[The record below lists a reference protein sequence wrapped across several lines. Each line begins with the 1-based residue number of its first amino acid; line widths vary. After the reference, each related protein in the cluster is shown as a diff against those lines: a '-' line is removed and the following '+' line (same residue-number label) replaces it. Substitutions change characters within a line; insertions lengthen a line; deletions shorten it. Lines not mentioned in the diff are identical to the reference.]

1 MADYLDSQGNQVN
14 FGDIVT
20 GAQTFASLVRAP
32 ILAARMPKVP
42 KIAFTRKTKVRM
54 YLYAHRLGVKAAYY
68 YTALQPVLPAVTREK
83 KIGFRFG
90 GVGVMPLGALPF
102 PFSMYIT
109 PSTRSL
115 PIPTFGFGFT
125 AVPLGESRLP
135 FSESRGSSSQSYQQ
149 NGGPPAMNLATWE
162 PKKKT
167 GPPLAGGP
175 PITPPGPQ
183 GGYGGKTAGGSKK
196 ARGRRSPYCWVH
208 KKFHYCRI
216 TSKR

>member
-1 MADYLDSQGNQVN
+1 MADYLDNQGNQTT

-32 ILAARMPKVP
+32 ILATRMPKVP
-42 KIAFTRKTKVRM
+42 KIAFPQQTKVKISLHA
-54 YLYAHRLGVKAAYY
+54 YRLGVKATYY
-68 YTALQPVLPAVTREK
+68 YAALSPVLPAVTRKK

-90 GVGVMPLGALPF
+90 GVGVMPLGAFPF
-102 PFSMYIT
+102 PISMYIT

-125 AVPLGESRLP
+125 AVPVGESRLP

-149 NGGPPAMNLATWE
+149 NGGPPAMNLAIGGR
-162 PKKKT
+162 KKT

-175 PITPPGPQ
+175 PITPPGPR

-196 ARGRRSPYCWVH
+196 ARGRRAPYCWVH